1 MRQEIKVECPKEAN
15 AKALDILNKGVDSL
29 GFYVKKKDLSPEYIE
44 TLLNDICAE
53 CIELNFSTCQGH
65 TVELAKLLVAYFQK
79 KGYDLT
85 KLQGSVN
92 YDPMGKMMVKGKDLS
107 NFITTA
113 KELVEVLAPLPK
125 FRCICVNAIELNNA
139 GSYISQEL
147 GYALAWGNEYLSK
160 LVEAGVP
167 AALAAKKIKFNF
179 GISSNYFP
187 RNCQVPRSTYVMG
200 GHRKRISSSMQP
212 PARMSEQSGR
222 RYLSLCLQNGGT
234 C

>member
-1 MRQEIKVECPKEAN
+1 
-15 AKALDILNKGVDSL
+15 
-29 GFYVKKKDLSPEYIE
+29 
-44 TLLNDICAE
+44 
-53 CIELNFSTCQGH
+53 
-65 TVELAKLLVAYFQK
+65 
-79 KGYDLT
+79 
-85 KLQGSVN
+85 
-92 YDPMGKMMVKGKDLS
+92 MVKGKDLS

-179 GISSNYFP
+179 GISSNYFWKLP
-187 RNCQVPRSTYVMG
+187 
-200 GHRKRISSSMQP
+200 SSAQHVCY
-212 PARMSEQSGR
+212 GR
-222 RYLSLCLQNGGT
+222 TS
-234 C
+234 

>member
-1 MRQEIKVECPKEAN
+1 M
-15 AKALDILNKGVDSL
+15 

-79 KGYDLT
+79 KEYDLT

-113 KELVEVLAPLPK
+113 KELLEVLARYLIPLYLCQCDRTEQCRILY
-125 FRCICVNAIELNNA
+125 FTRT
-139 GSYISQEL
+139 

-160 LVEAGVP
+160 LCRSRSS
-167 AALAAKKIKFNF
+167 AALAKKIKIQFRHQF
-179 GISSNYFP
+179 QLFSG
-187 RNCQVPRSTYVMG
+187 NCQVPRSTYVMG
-200 GHRKRISSSMQP
+200 GHRKRISSSMQLP
-212 PARMSEQSGR
+212 TRMSEQSGR
-222 RYLSLCLQNGGT
+222 RHLFLCLQNGGT